1 MDTCQAGMKSTR
13 QGYGAGPDV
22 YATNSNVNRI
32 AKLLRASPRPV
43 GISLMPRSTSVV
55 YHLTLLILV
64 VGFALAFCG
73 FAMARTAEPRS
84 TSTQPFPA

>member
-1 MDTCQAGMKSTR
+1 MKSTR
-13 QGYGAGPDV
+13 QGCGAGPEV
-22 YATNSNVNRI
+22 YATDRTVIRMTE
-32 AKLLRASPRPV
+32 LLPASPRPV
-43 GISLMPRSTSVV
+43 GVSFMPRSTSVV